1 MAKIR
6 TKTHHLFL
14 HRGWCKIGIMHGN
27 APRYGWPLPKRTAI
41 FMIRYA
47 QKRTNISKKTL
58 VKKRVAEG
66 ATLFGSC
73 GFTTFLVM
81 CFPAGS
87 IELGMHQ
94 NAPEYAPKRTCV
106 VCCRCGGVCVYVC
119 VWCVWLCVYL
129 CVCVRWLNAMIREL
143 AETFNENS
151 TFEC

>member
-1 MAKIR
+1 MATIR

-14 HRGWCKIGIMHGN
+14 HRVWCKIGIMHGN

-73 GFTTFLVM
+73 VSVWGASLAHRFRCRCLCGIPSSPASLV
-81 CFPAGS
+81 
-87 IELGMHQ
+87 GMHQ
-94 NAPEYAPKRTCV
+94 NAPTHAPKRT
-106 VCCRCGGVCVYVC
+106 RGR
-119 VWCVWLCVYL
+119 L
-129 CVCVRWLNAMIREL
+129 RWPGAPSSSFSSSSL
-143 AETFNENS
+143 
-151 TFEC
+151 ECYNLWISWGIQCQFKFWVQ